1 MRGNHVEMR
10 ITEQLHDEAIGLD
23 ARPLPDVAAVLVDG
37 QIEAAQAVRNA
48 IDPICKAAAA
58 MAETLRADGKLYY
71 IAAGSSGLMSAADA
85 MELGGTYGIPPRQI
99 RILMAGG
106 LPMSAEMPGETEDD
120 IASLAAAL
128 SDLSAQDT
136 VIAVS
141 ASGGTPYTLEA
152 ARIARNAD
160 ATVVGIANNADCEL
174 FELSTH
180 AILLGTPPEAI
191 SGSTRMGAG
200 TAQKIAL
207 NMMSTLMAIELG
219 HVHDGMMINLRADNA
234 KLRARAQ
241 RIVGRIANVSDDDA
255 SLALVAA
262 EGDAKTATLVAA
274 GASSA
279 ETARHLLSETEGHLR
294 PALDR
299 LTLILNEKLT
309 SKREE
314 YT

>member
-10 ITEQLHDEAIGLD
+10 ITEQLHDDAIGLD
-23 ARPLPDVAAVLVDG
+23 TRPLTEVAAVLSDG
-37 QIEAAQAVRNA
+37 QIEAAQAVRKA
-48 IDPICKAAAA
+48 IHPICHGARA
-58 MAETLRADGKLYY
+58 MADSLKADAKLFY
-71 IAAGSSGLMSAADA
+71 IAAGSSGLMAAADA
-85 MELGGTYGIPPRQI
+85 MELGGTYGFLPHQI

-106 LPMSAEMPGETEDD
+106 LPTSAEMPGETEDD
-120 IASLAAAL
+120 FASLAASL
-128 SDLSAQDT
+128 GDLSAEDT

-141 ASGGTPYTLEA
+141 ASGATPFTLEA
-152 ARIARNAD
+152 ARKAQSVG
-160 ATVVGIANNADCEL
+160 ATVVGIANNAECEL

-180 AILLGTPPEAI
+180 SIHLATPPETI

-241 RIVGRIANVSDDDA
+241 RIVGRIADVSEDDA
-255 SLALVAA
+255 ATALAAA
-262 EGDAKTATLVAA
+262 EGDVKTATLVAA

-279 ETARHLLSETEGHLR
+279 ETARGLLSETNGHLR

-299 LTLILNEKLT
+299 LALILNEKLT